1 MFQKYG
7 YNISTEEVSSWQYF
21 YEISHT
27 PSQKSNQTSNKN
39 KNYGCDTTTKN
50 GADDDDD
57 DDPVLGCTSIVA
69 CSSSGE
75 IVHGRNLDYS
85 WPTARNT
92 TIHATFT
99 RGGQPLYTGPVMAGT
114 VTGTATGVLPGRL
127 TFSYNWR
134 TQKLPLADVLRCIQS
149 PRAAAPISS
158 FVRSRLFEGGASFAA
173 AAYLFEELELCAA
186 AYVILGG
193 PASGDG
199 IVITRSHN
207 ESIRPQRLGNCGGVN
222 ASTPGAGRAAGRNES
237 WYVAQTNYDAWM
249 EQPPTDDRLGLA
261 VGSLEGMG
269 QEAAATGGGLWKVL
283 STPGTD
289 VSKGVLNAQTLY
301 TSVMSA
307 KKGVEYTKIRLT
319 EN

>member
-7 YNISTEEVSSWQYF
+7 HNISAEEVSSWQYF

-27 PSQKSNQTSNKN
+27 PSQKSNKTSTENNHKID
-39 KNYGCDTTTKN
+39 G
-50 GADDDDD
+50 GDDDD
-57 DDPVLGCTSIVA
+57 DDPVLGCTSIVT
-69 CSSSGE
+69 CSPSGE

-99 RGGQPLYTGPVMAGT
+99 RGGQALYAGPVMAGT

-158 FVRSRLFEGGASFAA
+158 FVRSRLFEGSTPFAVA
-173 AAYLFEELELCAA
+173 TYLFEELELCAA

-207 ESIRPQRLGNCGGVN
+207 ESIRPQRIGSCGGVN
-222 ASTPGAGRAAGRNES
+222 ASSPAGWRNPGRNES
-237 WYVAQTNYDAWM
+237 WYVAQTNYDSWV
-249 EQPPTDDRLGLA
+249 EQPLTDDRLGLA

-269 QEAAATGGGLWKVL
+269 QEAAATGEGLWKVL

-319 EN
+319 DN